1 MCFVIKIYL
10 ALTSTCRGSKP
21 FSVESTKRE
30 NQEKAIKE
38 QRELEAGIPWNITG
52 AERTG
57 EFGHQRVPVQ
67 HDERQCLG
75 VSTRFIVKV
84 FMNDQFDKEPL
95 VFPASIACSRLSD
108 SRDDEWVKGTQKYE
122 PMHELGKG
130 GGGGKKEGATLPLPS
145 FFPFI
150 FMLALSQFCGP
161 YYLGAWNRLYF
172 GELTFKAIFTLS
184 RIAFGAVT
192 GLVWTPFRYV
202 TLHFRDRGR
211 AAWLSFTEKLPKSP
225 FLRVNRRCE
234 SNIALKLK
242 SSRFP
247 GCSL

>member
-1 MCFVIKIYL
+1 MTLELFFSIASFIILLVVMCFVIKIYL

-38 QRELEAGIPWNITG
+38 QRELEAGIPWNNTG

-95 VFPASIACSRLSD
+95 IFPASIACSRLSD
-108 SRDDEWVKGTQKYE
+108 SRDDECGTQKYE
-122 PMHELGKG
+122 AVNWEKGAVAGKR
-130 GGGGKKEGATLPLPS
+130 KAR
-145 FFPFI
+145 
-150 FMLALSQFCGP
+150 
-161 YYLGAWNRLYF
+161 NRLYF
-172 GELTFKAIFTLS
+172 GELTFKAFFTLN
-184 RIAFGAVT
+184 RIAFGADT
-192 GLVWTPFRYV
+192 GLV
-202 TLHFRDRGR
+202 
-211 AAWLSFTEKLPKSP
+211 
-225 FLRVNRRCE
+225 
-234 SNIALKLK
+234 
-242 SSRFP
+242 
-247 GCSL
+247 